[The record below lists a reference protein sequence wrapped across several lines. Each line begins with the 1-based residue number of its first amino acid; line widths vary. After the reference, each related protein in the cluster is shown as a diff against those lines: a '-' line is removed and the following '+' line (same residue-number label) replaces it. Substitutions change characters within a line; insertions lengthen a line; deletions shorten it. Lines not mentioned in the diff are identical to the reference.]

1 MAEQKAK
8 RMIFP
13 ACYAKQQIV
22 VFLRRSMSF
31 LVLFLLFSSTQAH
44 AQFGSMAGLV
54 IALIGMVQV
63 EPGPNVLTLGVKG
76 TEIRF
81 AAQDVESI
89 IKDFSTP
96 QFLSDLR
103 HHSPSLDVRGS
114 DELLEKL
121 LKERPSKRV
130 LKLKGRY
137 YQDSRKFILN
147 DIDVLEDIRKQQP

>member
-1 MAEQKAK
+1 MG
-8 RMIFP
+8 
-13 ACYAKQQIV
+13 
-22 VFLRRSMSF
+22 FLI
-31 LVLFLLFSSTQAH
+31 LLLLFSPPQVP
-44 AQFGSMAGLV
+44 AQFGSMNGLV
-54 IALIGMVQV
+54 LALIGMVQV
-63 EPGPNVLTLGVKG
+63 EPGPNVITLGVKG

-81 AAQDVESI
+81 AAQDVEST

-96 QFLSDLR
+96 QFLSDIR
-103 HHSPSLDVRGS
+103 HRSPSLDMRGS